1 MKIYFPSDE
10 KSALFDSP
18 AFMKIMQFVASHPNR
33 FDLKQSSKT
42 VIMMVKSVENMNR
55 ATDVLSE
62 LQQLYEFK

>member
-1 MKIYFPSDE
+1 
-10 KSALFDSP
+10 
-18 AFMKIMQFVASHPNR
+18 MKIMQFVASHPNR
-33 FDLKQSSKT
+33 FDLKQSAKT